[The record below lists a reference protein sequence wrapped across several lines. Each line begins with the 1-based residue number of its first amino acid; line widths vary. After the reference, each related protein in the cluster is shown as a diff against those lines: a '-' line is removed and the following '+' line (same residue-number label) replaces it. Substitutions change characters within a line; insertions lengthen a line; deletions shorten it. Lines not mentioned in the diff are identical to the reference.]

1 MGAYM
6 SIYWLCIIPGL
17 LWFSALLLQS
27 DRLNSRITANLFL
40 LGSVLCV
47 AVGLLLVRFNA
58 FPHNGGFF
66 VVVFAVPLIF
76 TGIFEVLRLIYRA
89 IRHENPCINVRSGR
103 WIGDPPVDGFY
114 TTYPPEK
121 VITWADVLFGI
132 SQMMV
137 PTVVAMVL
145 IICALA
151 MKW

>member
-1 MGAYM
+1 M

-40 LGSVLCV
+40 LGSVLCL

-58 FPHNGGFF
+58 FPHNVGFF

-103 WIGDPPVDGFY
+103 
-114 TTYPPEK
+114 
-121 VITWADVLFGI
+121 
-132 SQMMV
+132 
-137 PTVVAMVL
+137 
-145 IICALA
+145 
-151 MKW
+151 